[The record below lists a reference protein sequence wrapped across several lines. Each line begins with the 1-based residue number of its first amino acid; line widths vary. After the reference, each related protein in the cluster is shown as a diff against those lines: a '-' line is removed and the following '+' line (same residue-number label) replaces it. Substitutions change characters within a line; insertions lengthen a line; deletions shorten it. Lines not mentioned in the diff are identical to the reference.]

1 MYVNGVELFR
11 NNLPAGNITSTSNS
25 LQKASSTRKGLYY
38 RYSGLS
44 VATAG
49 SVVLFVAV
57 FHDAETV
64 PNISFDMELTATVST
79 GLLFPL
85 SFPCFAASS
94 HV

>member
-1 MYVNGVELFR
+1 VYVNGVELFR
-11 NNLPAGNITSTSNS
+11 NNLPAGNIIYTSNS

-44 VATAG
+44 AAGG

-85 SFPCFAASS
+85 SFP
-94 HV
+94 